1 MSEEINILDKFK
13 GYGFNGRG
21 SITRCI
27 IGDNVFIVKDNNDGT
42 YNFIKI
48 SKTDYNNFYENEK
61 EKKNNNVSNAIINY
75 INFDQIFFNKNED
88 KFIKSLNEQQ
98 LNFDK
103 DIVKQMQSEE
113 FKKLKVSGSQLSNIN
128 TFKPELI
135 PEPIPKE
142 KEELMYD
149 DDDDYDDD
157 DNERM
162 IDEEEEEEKE
172 RMIEDL
178 TKSSPG
184 SFFGRDDEEEEEER
198 PIEQVQDMDKKKD
211 DKEKPIKEEEDKIP
225 SDDEKLNSQ
234 FVQYKQDFNLKPE
247 RKGNRGKMPK
257 KYSDFFKEI
266 KGKYGFTIPNDKG
279 NTGQAYLRVDDDIIF
294 VRKLTDKT
302 KGTSKYRYKGNDRIK
317 DNNLMI
323 AIMNKSDFPKLD
335 SDNED
340 VKARFFNFSLDYY
353 KKNKDKFT
361 DAIENKEFIFDQDLQ
376 KINDE
381 YNFNDY
387 FLNKENLENYNII
400 PKDFDYRKVFSNNN
414 QNNQLIAGHTPNG
427 EELRALIKYNNNSD
441 SLLKLIVSLSENN
454 KGEVDFKE
462 IGEIQDLN
470 GDITN
475 LYSDMQELKTKI
487 NSSNNEEAKERLLIK
502 YNKKRLKLE
511 DLVKKYSKEAYR
523 LSTLKK
529 KKATMATHKYL
540 MNKLNKLKN

>member
-13 GYGFNGRG
+13 GYGFNGKG
-21 SITRCI
+21 SISRCI
-27 IGDNVFIVKDNNDGT
+27 VGDNVFIVKDNNDGT

-61 EKKNNNVSNAIINY
+61 EKKKNNVSNAIINY
-75 INFDQIFFNKNED
+75 IKFDQIFFNKNED

-135 PEPIPKE
+135 PEPIPEE
-142 KEELMYD
+142 KEELMD
-149 DDDDYDDD
+149 DDDDDDD
-157 DNERM
+157 DDDERM
-162 IDEEEEEEKE
+162 FDDEEEEEKQNQEEKK
-172 RMIEDL
+172 DY
-178 TKSSPG
+178 
-184 SFFGRDDEEEEEER
+184 EEEER

-211 DKEKPIKEEEDKIP
+211 DKEKPIKEEEEEEEEDIII

-234 FVQYKQDFNLKPE
+234 SVQYKQDFNLKPE
-247 RKGNRGKMPK
+247 RKGNRGKMSK

-279 NTGQAYLRVDDDIIF
+279 NTGQAYLRVGDDIIF

-302 KGTSKYRYKGNDRIK
+302 KGTSKYRYKGNDRNK

-353 KKNKDKFT
+353 IKNKDKFN

-414 QNNQLIAGHTPNG
+414 QNNQLINTWHTPEG

-475 LYSDMQELKTKI
+475 LYSDMQDLKSKI
-487 NSSNNEEAKERLLIK
+487 DSSNNAEAKEKLLIK

-511 DLVKKYSKEAYR
+511 DLIKKYSKEAYR
-523 LSTLKK
+523 LSTLNKK
-529 KKATMATHKYL
+529 HKATYSNPNYIK
-540 MNKLNKLKN
+540 NKLNKL

>member
-1 MSEEINILDKFK
+1 MSEEINILDKFR
-13 GYGFNGRG
+13 GYGFNGRAKYILRG
-21 SITRCI
+21 I

-48 SKTDYNNFYENEK
+48 SKTDYKNAY
-61 EKKNNNVSNAIINY
+61 EKKFNDLNIENIE
-75 INFDQIFFNKNED
+75 FDQEFFIKNED
-88 KFIKSLNEQQ
+88 KFIKSLIEQQ

-103 DIVKQMQSEE
+103 DKVNQMTGEN
-113 FKKLKVSGSQLSNIN
+113 FIKLKVSDCKLSNIK
-128 TFKPELI
+128 TIEYESIPEKKDEEELI
-135 PEPIPKE
+135 
-142 KEELMYD
+142 D
-149 DDDDYDDD
+149 DDDDNDY
-157 DNERM
+157 NERM
-162 IDEEEEEEKE
+162 
-172 RMIEDL
+172 
-178 TKSSPG
+178 
-184 SFFGRDDEEEEEER
+184 EEEEER

-211 DKEKPIKEEEDKIP
+211 DKEKPIKEEEEDKIP

-234 FVQYKQDFNLKPE
+234 IVEYKQDFNLKPE

-266 KGKYGFTIPNDKG
+266 KGKYGFTIPNNRG
-279 NTGQAYLRVDDDIIF
+279 NTGQAYLRVGDDIIF

-302 KGTSKYRYKGNDRIK
+302 KGTSRYRYKGNDRNK

-323 AIMNKSDFPKLD
+323 AIMNKSDFPKLE

-353 KKNKDKFT
+353 KKNRDKFN
-361 DAIENKEFIFDQDLQ
+361 DAIENKEFIFDQDLK

-387 FLNKENLENYNII
+387 FLNKENLETYNII

-414 QNNQLIAGHTPNG
+414 QNNQLINTWYTPEG
-427 EELRALIKYNNNSD
+427 EELRAFIKYNNNSD

-475 LYSDMQELKTKI
+475 LYSDMQELKSKI
-487 NSSNNEEAKERLLIK
+487 NSSNNAEAKERLLIK

-511 DLVKKYSKEAYR
+511 DLIKKYSKEAYR

-540 MNKLNKLKN
+540 MNKLNKL

>member
-75 INFDQIFFNKNED
+75 IKFDQIFFNKNED

-135 PEPIPKE
+135 PEPIPEE
-142 KEELMYD
+142 KEELMD
-149 DDDDYDDD
+149 DDD
-157 DNERM
+157 DNERIIDDEEEEEKERM
-162 IDEEEEEEKE
+162 IDDEEEEEEKE
-172 RMIEDL
+172 RM
-178 TKSSPG
+178 
-184 SFFGRDDEEEEEER
+184 FEEEEER

-211 DKEKPIKEEEDKIP
+211 DKEKPIKEEEEDKIP

-234 FVQYKQDFNLKPE
+234 IVQYKQDFNLKPE

-266 KGKYGFTIPNDKG
+266 KEKYGFTIPNDKS
-279 NTGQAYLRVDDDIIF
+279 NTGQAYLRVGDDIIF

-302 KGTSKYRYKGNDRIK
+302 KGTSKYRYKGNDRNK

-323 AIMNKSDFPKLD
+323 AIVNKSDFPKLD

-353 KKNKDKFT
+353 KKNKDKFN

-387 FLNKENLENYNII
+387 FLNKENLEKYNII
-400 PKDFDYRKVFSNNN
+400 PKDFDYIKVFSNNNN

-427 EELRALIKYNNNSD
+427 EELRAFIKYNNNSD

-475 LYSDMQELKTKI
+475 LYSDMQDLKSKI
-487 NSSNNEEAKERLLIK
+487 NSSNNAEEKERLLIK

-511 DLVKKYSKEAYR
+511 DLIKKYSKEAYR

-540 MNKLNKLKN
+540 MNKLNKLKT

>member
-13 GYGFNGRG
+13 GYGFNGKG
-21 SITRCI
+21 SISRCI
-27 IGDNVFIVKDNNDGT
+27 VGDNVFIVKDNNDGT

-61 EKKNNNVSNAIINY
+61 EKKKNNVSNAIINY
-75 INFDQIFFNKNED
+75 IKFDQIFFNKNED

-135 PEPIPKE
+135 PEPIPEE
-142 KEELMYD
+142 KEELMD
-149 DDDDYDDD
+149 DDDDDD
-157 DNERM
+157 ERM
-162 IDEEEEEEKE
+162 FDDEEEEEKQNQEEKK
-172 RMIEDL
+172 DY
-178 TKSSPG
+178 
-184 SFFGRDDEEEEEER
+184 EEEER

-211 DKEKPIKEEEDKIP
+211 DKEKPIKEEEEEEEEDIII

-234 FVQYKQDFNLKPE
+234 SVQYKQDFNLKPE
-247 RKGNRGKMPK
+247 RKGNRGKMSK

-279 NTGQAYLRVDDDIIF
+279 NTGQAYLRVGDDIIF

-302 KGTSKYRYKGNDRIK
+302 KGTSKYRYKGNDRNK

-353 KKNKDKFT
+353 KKNRDKFN
-361 DAIENKEFIFDQDLQ
+361 DAIKNKEFIFDQDLQ

-414 QNNQLIAGHTPNG
+414 QNNQLINTWYTPEG

-475 LYSDMQELKTKI
+475 LYSDMQDLKSKI
-487 NSSNNEEAKERLLIK
+487 DSSNNAEAKEKLLIK

-511 DLVKKYSKEAYR
+511 DLIKKYSKEAYR
-523 LSTLKK
+523 LSTLNKK
-529 KKATMATHKYL
+529 HKATYSNPNYIK
-540 MNKLNKLKN
+540 NKLNKL